1 MMPPYKW
8 KVTIKGKREIR
19 QRPQDQEAKAS
30 SHLSTKVQSIRDFS
44 IVVVS
49 DLLLQVNPI
58 KKSKEKYKYKRK
70 KNLFKSSGNMNA
82 LLYIITQKHKH
93 YT

>member
-49 DLLLQVNPI
+49 DLLLHVNPVKNPKRNI
-58 KKSKEKYKYKRK
+58 NIREKRNCF
-70 KNLFKSSGNMNA
+70 NLLKV
-82 LLYIITQKHKH
+82 
-93 YT
+93 

>member
-49 DLLLQVNPI
+49 DLLLQVNPLDVTI
-58 KKSKEKYKYKRK
+58 FRA
-70 KNLFKSSGNMNA
+70 SSLPYYA
-82 LLYIITQKHKH
+82 
-93 YT
+93 

>member
-49 DLLLQVNPI
+49 DLLLQVNPLDVTI
-58 KKSKEKYKYKRK
+58 FRASSLPERQFHLGTLSKIAFCVTHNQCFY
-70 KNLFKSSGNMNA
+70 L
-82 LLYIITQKHKH
+82 II
-93 YT
+93 